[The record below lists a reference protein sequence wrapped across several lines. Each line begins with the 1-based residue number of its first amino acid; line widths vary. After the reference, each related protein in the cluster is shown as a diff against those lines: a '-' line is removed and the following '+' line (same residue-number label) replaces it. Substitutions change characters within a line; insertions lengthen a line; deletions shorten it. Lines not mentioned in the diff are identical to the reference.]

1 MYSAKIKGSRYI
13 CVLETDNN
21 QWYIKLKLDD
31 VVEAEVPITHMTEI
45 SLKDKMGEVFKMVNF
60 QIHSFQLDL
69 VHQEIIDQIPHLLG
83 ASETEKR
90 NLITGEEEGDI
101 SDLVGR
107 VRALERTVKALEDRL
122 ERVELLTG
130 K

>member
-1 MYSAKIKGSRYI
+1 M
-13 CVLETDNN
+13 
-21 QWYIKLKLDD
+21 KLDD

-83 ASETEKR
+83 ASETEKKK
-90 NLITGEEEGDI
+90 LITGEEGGDI